1 MNYNSDTTGFI
12 CTTLHLQKVLQ
23 KSTKKCSRFFFTYVA
38 DDLPCKSK
46 QNETLIVKANSLCDV
61 NVFSFA
67 LICASTC

>member
-46 QNETLIVKANSLCDV
+46 QNEKRCIFLT
-61 NVFSFA
+61 FSKIN
-67 LICASTC
+67 LVVI